1 METIQRLLRKPL
13 RVLLARLYYFVI
25 ANDLFL
31 TKRLLFRYCDGPHRR
46 MQEVNESIVR
56 LLLQSGLKS
65 TDRVLEIGCGSGRL
79 AYQLLSYLKDTG
91 NYTGLDILPKEVEWC
106 RNKIGKHHS
115 NFHFEHFDIYNNFYN
130 PKGRIKASDYGFP
143 WNDGAFDF
151 VVLISVF
158 THMPPREIENYLSEI
173 ARVLRKDGK
182 CLATFFILN
191 EESKRLMGT
200 RSASVN
206 FRFDCGGYCTV
217 DKENPESI
225 AAHEEALVRELY
237 DDSGLKILDPIL
249 YGSWSGR
256 QDFLTHQDIVVSVNT
271 IS

>member
-1 METIQRLLRKPL
+1 METIQRLLRKPA

-25 ANDLFL
+25 ANDLFF

-79 AYQLLSYLKDTG
+79 AYLLLPYLKDTG
-91 NYTGLDILPKEVEWC
+91 NYTGLDILPKEIERC
-106 RNKIGKHHS
+106 RNRIGQHHS
-115 NFHFEHFDIYNNFYN
+115 NFHFEHSDIYNNFYN
-130 PKGRIKASDYGFP
+130 PKGRIKASDYRFP

-182 CLATFFILN
+182 CLATFFVLN
-191 EESKRLMGT
+191 EESKGVMGT
-200 RSASVN
+200 RAASAN
-206 FRFDCGGYCTV
+206 FRFDCGGYYTV

-225 AAHEEALVRELY
+225 ADFLINQGRTFYQSENL
-237 DDSGLKILDPIL
+237 PIL
-249 YGSWSGR
+249 VHVILVSRLLGSR
-256 QDFLTHQDIVVSVNT
+256 VLMRR
-271 IS
+271 